1 MSRRSTSY
9 MSSSS
14 RSLVPTSGN
23 KRLSFSSQS
32 SGFSRGGANL
42 LAVRPSM
49 GVSVSYEP
57 HLSFSAFQDSR
68 VQEKEQIKGLNNQFA
83 SFIQKVCFLE
93 QQNVLLDKKLKELQ
107 KRKSGG
113 NDVDVLF
120 HNYCQYLKQK
130 IDSLTNEKLSL
141 TLNLEGAQALVEDCK
156 NRYEDEINLR
166 TDRENEFVLIKKD
179 CDESQL
185 NRIRLEAKRDALSE
199 ELEYLKVSFTTE
211 LNELSEQINSTNVLI
226 EVDNNRKLDLTSI
239 IGEVRGQYD
248 VMIGKMKTEVSLD
261 NEMKVESI
269 KKDAGNYT
277 DELRI
282 MKIDIT
288 DMGRH
293 TLRLNSE
300 IDLLKQQKQKMES
313 AIVEAEE
320 RGDMAVAEAKKR
332 ISLIIEALEKLKK
345 EMMKKIKEYQELMNI
360 KLALDIEIAT
370 YKKLLE
376 GEESRLGN
384 PVHVVHQSIRSGQFD
399 MGSRMEARMGG
410 SSSKSVIIKTIES
423 QDGIRL
429 GEY

>member
-166 TDRENEFVLIKKD
+166 TDRENEFVLIKKQL
-179 CDESQL
+179 SQL
-185 NRIRLEAKRDALSE
+185 ASLRLILSGIRQ
-199 ELEYLKVSFTTE
+199 E